1 MLSDS
6 KTPAVDATAIA
17 VRLKLL
23 SPSDAEQLRAA
34 SEKDGVPPL
43 QAALQT
49 GLLSAETIDIV
60 ETLLRPQDSI
70 PGYEMLDLLGR
81 GGMGVVYRARQM
93 NLQRIVALKT
103 IRVGRM
109 ADLSVV
115 ARFELEARTIAQ
127 LQHPNIV
134 SAFDFGRHGGRLYL
148 AMEYVEGN
156 SAESLSE
163 RQGPLPERMVWSMLR
178 QAAAGL
184 AHAWSRRI
192 VHRDVKPANLLLVEK
207 PEGFP
212 LPPGIPL
219 VMLADFGLAQ
229 LSDLVETGIRLTA
242 ENVTV
247 GSPHYMAPEQLQSSD
262 VDFRA
267 DMYSLGVTALHLLI
281 GSAPLVSL
289 TLPQLV
295 ARKLTETPLADEPQ
309 FRDRVSK
316 GTHALLRRMTA
327 RTPTDRHSSYAEL
340 IDEIDLLLASAATSG
355 TDGANWRSMSTVIF
369 STDAPA
375 AQSVTTAT
383 APVATAITKN
393 SISTTS
399 EPTTRSMSYPEPALP
414 GSVADAMSTQMP
426 FGRASRRRWLIPAA
440 VILAA
445 IGLALGLWSVVGG
458 RFGARRETGVTQAL
472 TRVQVK
478 ESGLS
483 EYLFNGTNLLANF
496 KPISGNWV
504 VPKDH
509 AVIAGTDGCLAGF
522 LIHRGPNNQPLPLQ
536 WYRLEALVEL
546 RSAKAAR
553 VGFAIAAPD
562 ASGIASGS
570 CWGVQLQGNRAEL
583 VRRDDVNSPWEPTHP
598 AITIDPAKQH
608 LISIERNP
616 GGWFVTLGE
625 TALGSIP
632 LAETPDAPEF
642 HLSAEGG
649 PAWFS
654 DLLVTELQPAS

>member
-1 MLSDS
+1 MLSNS
-6 KTPAVDATAIA
+6 KTPASFDATAIA

-60 ETLLRPQDSI
+60 ETLLRPQDTI

-81 GGMGVVYRARQM
+81 GGMGVVYRARQV

-134 SAFDFGRHGGRLYL
+134 SAFDFGRHGGRLFL
-148 AMEYVEGN
+148 AMEYVEGS
-156 SAESLSE
+156 SAETLSE
-163 RQGPLPERMVWSMLR
+163 RQGPLSERMVWSMVR

-229 LSDLVETGIRLTA
+229 LSDLIETGVRLTA

-267 DMYSLGVTALHLLI
+267 DIYSLGVTALHLLT
-281 GSAPLVSL
+281 GSAPLIAL

-295 ARKLTETPLADEPQ
+295 ARKLTEAPLADEPQ

-327 RTPTDRHSSYAEL
+327 RAPSDRHTSYAEL
-340 IDEIDLLLASAATSG
+340 IDEIDLLLANLATSG
-355 TDGANWRSMSTVIF
+355 AEGMQWRSMSTVILP
-369 STDAPA
+369 TDATG
-375 AQSVTTAT
+375 SESGKTAT
-383 APVATAITKN
+383 APAATAITKT
-393 SISTTS
+393 SIPTTS
-399 EPTTRSMSYPEPALP
+399 EPTTRSMSYPGEKQLGFA
-414 GSVADAMSTQMP
+414 GDGISTHVP
-426 FGRASRRRWLIPAA
+426 LATPSRRRLPIFT
-440 VILAA
+440 AA
-445 IGLALGLWSVVGG
+445 IAVLMGVAIGSWAILSGSLEGRSTVNSPPLARLP
-458 RFGARRETGVTQAL
+458 
-472 TRVQVK
+472 VK

-483 EYLFNGTNLLANF
+483 QYLFNGTNLANF
-496 KPISGNWV
+496 KAISGNWI
-504 VPKDH
+504 VPKEH
-509 AVIAGTDGCLAGF
+509 AVIAGTEGCLSGF
-522 LIHRGPNNQPLPLQ
+522 LVRRGANNQPFPLE

-553 VGFAIAAPD
+553 IGFAIEPLD
-562 ASGIASGS
+562 AGGNSEGS
-570 CWGVQLQGNRAEL
+570 AWAVQLQGDRAEL
-583 VRRDDVNSPWEPTHP
+583 VHRAYFTAPWKSMHP
-598 AITIDPAKQH
+598 ATSIDPAKQH

-625 TALGSIP
+625 TSLGAIP
-632 LAETPDAPEF
+632 LAEVPEAPEF
-642 HLSAEGG
+642 HLSTDGG

-654 DLLVTELQPAS
+654 DLLVTELQRAP